1 MTMQRHTTHS
11 EEETRAVA
19 RSLAERL
26 QRGDVVALMGEL
38 GAGKTQFVK
47 GVCEAFGVKEHV
59 MSPSFVILNRYSGR
73 DTSGAELLLYHLD
86 LYRVASIEEV
96 YDIGIEEVV
105 YGDGITVIEW
115 AELLEEMLPANRYDV
130 RLSFGAEAHERL
142 ITIERRAEADVWRV
156 IREEAGA

>member
-1 MTMQRHTTHS
+1 MTIQHYTTSS

-19 RSLAERL
+19 RSFAERL
-26 QRGDVVALMGEL
+26 QRGDVVALTGEL

-47 GVCEAFGVKEHV
+47 GVCEAFGVTEHV

-73 DTSGAELLLYHLD
+73 DKSDAELLIYHLD

-96 YDIGIEEVV
+96 YDIGIEEFV
-105 YGDGITVIEW
+105 YGDGITLIEW
-115 AELLEEMLPANRYDV
+115 AELLGEMLPANRYDV
-130 RLSFGAEAHERL
+130 RLSLGADTHERL
-142 ITIERRAEADVWRV
+142 ISIEHRAEAGVRRE